1 MRVFFDI
8 FISKGGVRLKDRIK
22 QIRKEA
28 GLTQVEFGEKLGVKG
43 NTVTGYET
51 GLRNPTD
58 AVILSICREFS
69 VNEDWLRTGNG
80 EMYVPSK
87 KDDLIS
93 SMLGDVIKAD
103 ESDFKRRL
111 ISALSKLDDSGWDTL
126 EKLIDS
132 ISEGKEK

>member
-1 MRVFFDI
+1 M
-8 FISKGGVRLKDRIK
+8 KDRIK

>member
-1 MRVFFDI
+1 M
-8 FISKGGVRLKDRIK
+8 KDRIK

-80 EMYVPSK
+80 EMFVPSK

>member
-1 MRVFFDI
+1 MF
-8 FISKGGVRLKDRIK
+8 
-22 QIRKEA
+22 
-28 GLTQVEFGEKLGVKG
+28 
-43 NTVTGYET
+43 
-51 GLRNPTD
+51 
-58 AVILSICREFS
+58 
-69 VNEDWLRTGNG
+69 
-80 EMYVPSK
+80 VPSK

>member
-1 MRVFFDI
+1 M
-8 FISKGGVRLKDRIK
+8 KYRIK

-80 EMYVPSK
+80 EMFAPSK

-111 ISALSKLDDSGWDTL
+111 ISALSKLDDSGWGTL

-132 ISEGKEK
+132 ISEGKEN